1 MSPPTS
7 PIIILPNGDAVRADT
22 ITAVRSSGDLRLL
35 VLTSVMPPTEVRFN
49 SSALATQYRADL
61 IEAWQAALA
70 SVPAPTLAAPGYA
83 RACAIV
89 DEWCAGEDVD
99 SVALVE
105 ELRAVLGGG
114 S

>member
-1 MSPPTS
+1 MST

-35 VLTSVMPPTEVRFN
+35 VLTSVMPPTEVRFD
-49 SSALATQYRADL
+49 SPALATQYRADL
-61 IEAWQAALA
+61 IEAWQAALVPA
-70 SVPAPTLAAPGYA
+70 PAPTLAAPGYA
-83 RACAIV
+83 RACA
-89 DEWCAGEDVD
+89 GEDVD

-105 ELRAVLGGG
+105 GLLAVLGGG